1 MQYSKPKMEQLVKND
16 AELTKKLR
24 QIMKEHDLEK
34 SFALK
39 ALYHSDVKGGGRYQ
53 RDYQEL

>member
-1 MQYSKPKMEQLVKND
+1 MQYSKPKMEKLVKND
-16 AELTKKLR
+16 AELTKKLK
-24 QIMKEHDLEK
+24 QVMKEHDLEK

-39 ALYHSDVKGGGRYQ
+39 ALYHSDVKDGGRYQ

>member
-16 AELTKKLR
+16 TELTKKLK

-39 ALYHSDVKGGGRYQ
+39 ALYHSDVKDGGRYQ

>member
-1 MQYSKPKMEQLVKND
+1 MEKLVKNSPEL
-16 AELTKKLR
+16 AERLKK
-24 QIMKEHDLEK
+24 IMQEHDLEK

-39 ALYHSDVKGGGRYQ
+39 ALYHSEVKDGGLHQ

>member
-16 AELTKKLR
+16 TDLTKMLR
-24 QIMKEHDLEK
+24 QVMKEHDLEK

-39 ALYHSDVKGGGRYQ
+39 ALYHSVVKDGGRYQ
-53 RDYQEL
+53 KDYQEL

>member
-16 AELTKKLR
+16 TELKKQLN

-39 ALYHSDVKGGGRYQ
+39 ALYHSVVKDGGRHQ
-53 RDYQEL
+53 KDYQEL

>member
-1 MQYSKPKMEQLVKND
+1 MQYSKPKMAELVKHS
-16 AELTKKLR
+16 AELSKRLKEV
-24 QIMKEHDLEK
+24 MKEHDLEK

-39 ALYHSDVKGGGRYQ
+39 ALYHSEVKDGGKYQ

>member
-16 AELTKKLR
+16 TELKKQLN

-39 ALYHSDVKGGGRYQ
+39 ALYHSVVKDGGRYQ

>member
-1 MQYSKPKMEQLVKND
+1 MQYTKSKMEQLVKNSP
-16 AELTKKLR
+16 ELSIRLR
-24 QIMKEHDLEK
+24 KIMDEMEIEK

-39 ALYHSDVKGGGRYQ
+39 ALYHSVVKDGGIHQ

>member
-1 MQYSKPKMEQLVKND
+1 MKYSMAKMERLVKMHP
-16 AELTKKLR
+16 ELKARL
-24 QIMKEHDLEK
+24 QQVMKNLELEK

-39 ALYHSDVKGGGRYQ
+39 ALYHSEVKDGGKYQ